1 MTDVLI
7 EGVPEEVAAA
17 LDARAARLGMS
28 RSEYIRRLLAR
39 EAAAG
44 PEVSPADLA
53 WFAGFFASLA
63 DSEVMA
69 RAWQ

>member
-7 EGVPEEVAAA
+7 EGVPEEVAAV

-28 RSEYIRRLLAR
+28 RSEYIHRLLAR
-39 EAAAG
+39 EAEVG

-53 WFAGFFASLA
+53 WFAGSFAGLA
-63 DSEVMA
+63 EPEVMA